1 LRLKTYIISQINIY
15 CLLPEVVISFT
26 ETDFFIRC
34 CELTDL
40 PAVLAIENSSYP
52 RPWSE
57 QQFLQELQAA
67 YSRIDL
73 LFLDSDLAG
82 YHCYWLAAGEMNIL
96 NVTMA
101 PGYRRKG
108 GARKLLKHAF
118 SQAEA
123 MNIESAYLEV
133 RTGNDG
139 AISLYRDFG
148 FNDDCIRPAYYS
160 DGEDALLMSCALK
173 NPFNN
178 GV

>member
-1 LRLKTYIISQINIY
+1 M
-15 CLLPEVVISFT
+15 PEVVISFS

-82 YHCYWLAAGEMNIL
+82 YLCYWLAAGEMNIL
-96 NVTMA
+96 NVATA

-108 GARKLLKHAF
+108 GARKLLEYAF

-123 MNIESAYLEV
+123 MNIELAYLEV
-133 RTGNDG
+133 RTGNVG

-148 FNDDCIRPAYYS
+148 FNDDCIRRAYYS
-160 DGEDALLMSCALK
+160 DGEDALLMNCALK
-173 NPFNN
+173 SPFND